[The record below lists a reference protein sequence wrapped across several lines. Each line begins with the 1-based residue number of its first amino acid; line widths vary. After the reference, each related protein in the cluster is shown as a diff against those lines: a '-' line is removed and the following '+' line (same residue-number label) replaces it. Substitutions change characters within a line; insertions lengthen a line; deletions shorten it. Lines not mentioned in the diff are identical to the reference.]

1 MASIKKTLR
10 AARVLHIA
18 LFVMVVIDVDVSYRL
33 APIQKQIPPILVYA
47 ITFVALNEIGVAAFL
62 RN

>member
-18 LFVMVVIDVDVSYRL
+18 LFGMVVIDFDVSYRL